1 MNRQS
6 NKITALYC
14 RLAQYNKDF
23 DLPIARNQQEIL
35 LKYAIDHGLEN
46 PCFYC
51 DWGFSGTTFDR
62 PEFQSMLR
70 EVKAGNVA
78 DLVVKNWSRLGRDS
92 FACAELVETTLP
104 RYGVTVHTVQES
116 ILTPEH
122 LTEMAKVRKGLLA
135 LCRQS
140 RRGGRT

>member
-14 RLAQYNKDF
+14 RLAHYNKDL
-23 DLPIARNQQEIL
+23 DVSIIRNQQENL
-35 LKYAIDHGLEN
+35 LKYAIEHGLEN

-51 DWGFSGTTFDR
+51 DCGFSGTTFDR

-78 DLVVKNWSRLGRDS
+78 NLVVKDLSRLVRSPIICG
-92 FACAELVETTLP
+92 ELIEVTLP
-104 RYGVTVHTVQES
+104 RYGVTVYS
-116 ILTPEH
+116 IQDGILSPEYR
-122 LTEMAKVRKGLLA
+122 TKMANVRKGLLA
-135 LCRQS
+135 LYRKS
-140 RRGGRT
+140 LRGGRK

>member
-14 RLAQYNKDF
+14 RLAHYNKDL
-23 DLPIARNQQEIL
+23 DLLTARNQQEIL
-35 LKYAIDHGLEN
+35 LKYAIEHGLEN

-62 PEFQSMLR
+62 PELQSMLR

-78 DLVVKNWSRLGRDS
+78 NLVVKDCSRLVRDS
-92 FACAELVETTLP
+92 FACAELVEIALT
-104 RYGVTVHTVQES
+104 RYGATFHTVQDGV
-116 ILTPEH
+116 LTPDH
-122 LTEMAKVRKGLLA
+122 LAEMEKGLLA
-135 LCRQS
+135 LYHQS
-140 RRGGRT
+140 RRGGRA

>member
-14 RLAQYNKDF
+14 RLAHYNKDS

-35 LKYAIDHGLEN
+35 LKYAIEHGLES

-78 DLVVKNWSRLGRDS
+78 NLVVKDLSRLGRGCM
-92 FACAELVETTLP
+92 ACGDLVETTFP
-104 RYGVTVHTVQES
+104 KYGVTVYS
-116 ILTPEH
+116 IQDGILAPKYH
-122 LTEMAKVRKGLLA
+122 TEMANVKKGLLT
-135 LCRQS
+135 LYRKSQ
-140 RRGGRT
+140 RGGRT

>member
-14 RLAQYNKDF
+14 RLAHYNKDF
-23 DLPIARNQQEIL
+23 DTHIAQNQQEIL
-35 LKYAIDHGLEN
+35 LQYAIDHGLEN

-51 DWGFSGTTFDR
+51 DWGFSGATFDR
-62 PEFQSMLR
+62 PEFRSMLR
-70 EVKAGNVA
+70 EVKAGNVTA
-78 DLVVKNWSRLGRDS
+78 LVVKDRSRLGRDS

-104 RYGVTVHTVQES
+104 RCGVTFHTVQEGF
-116 ILTPEH
+116 LTPEH
-122 LTEMAKVRKGLLA
+122 LTEMADLRKGLLA

-140 RRGGRT
+140 RRGGRA